1 MNQVHESVDW
11 YVFSRV
17 WDVSQSRASADVRVK
32 ARFRTWD
39 SVEEIMDSVQLSVT
53 DMIAEK
59 RVV

>member
-11 YVFSRV
+11 YVFSRA

-39 SVEEIMDSVQLSVT
+39 SVEEITESFLDTVT
-53 DMIAEK
+53 DAMDEK